1 MSGRREIHQRSVGPK
16 LDLSLCEA
24 EPIHIPGAIQPH
36 GAILGARID
45 DLVVTH
51 ASANLLA
58 ILGIPAEPTLGRP
71 LHEAIGE
78 VMCRALRDVKSLA
91 SETPGQ
97 RVPLLTPDG
106 RALSLEAHRS
116 GRQICIDIEPT
127 HADQA
132 QRPLI
137 NSLQSVLAT
146 FKHAV
151 APAQLCELA
160 VDGLRQISC
169 YDRVIAYRFAKDGHG
184 EVIAEARAT
193 HVDSYLG
200 LHYPAADVP
209 PQVRRHFLRQRVGAI
224 ADSSYQPVP
233 ILSDPALLNLAPLD
247 LTHSAFR
254 SVSPVH
260 REYMRNMNTKASLTI
275 GIARGQD
282 LWGMLVCHHEKQRV
296 AGPELRAVAGM
307 IGEVVSLLLNSLSEV
322 EVQFQRL
329 KRDGALRA
337 IVGRLSAPLPLPE
350 ALAAAEAELLS
361 VMSADGAAV
370 RFSGTLRCIGR
381 TPPER
386 AVEHALA
393 LLLAEACGEILALDN
408 LASRHPEL
416 GACTEAG
423 SGALLIP
430 VGPRTDNA
438 ILWFRREMAATITWG
453 GNPADHAIVNPTN
466 GQISPRSS
474 FAAWKMEVRGHS
486 VPWVA
491 ADLAIARELRRSVE
505 AELTQRKDAE
515 FAQLRIQ
522 QEEDLRVQ
530 NVRFK
535 AAIENIGAGL
545 SMFDKNDRLITC
557 NDQYAEIYRLPAE
570 LRTAGTPQHD
580 IIGYIVETEQTA
592 KGTKNLA
599 VIEDALK
606 GSPHEASWK
615 RILEFSDGRFISVTR
630 RPMEGGWVGVHEDVT
645 DRHRREAEIAFMAYN
660 DLLTGLPN
668 RASFLAKLDE
678 AAARLQRRGEVFSV
692 LMLDLNK
699 FKKVNDTL
707 GHPVGDQLLS
717 QVAGRLKSALRLT
730 DFGARLGGDEF
741 AILQSGENNQR
752 DGAIALSVRIEEI
765 LSRPFNLDG
774 QTVSIGTSI
783 GIAMAPENSASPND
797 LLMMA
802 DLALYQA
809 KSDPSSCFSLYQ
821 PEMAKGANARRSM
834 EIEMRGAIARGEFE
848 LHYQPIIETKTGN
861 TCAVEALVRWRH
873 SVNGLILP
881 NDFIPLAEETGLIV
895 PLGELIVQKA
905 CADGAT
911 WPEDV
916 KIAVN
921 LSPVQFQSG
930 NLFDV
935 ILGALTKSGLHP
947 ERLELE
953 ITEGALLEDN
963 KECLE
968 TIRRLRGL
976 GISLALDDFGTGY
989 SSLNYLTKFPF
1000 DKIKIDRSLT
1010 CEFGKRPDRVAVVS
1024 SVVRLANELN
1034 MTTTAEGVET
1044 EDQYRWLSKIGVHLQ
1059 QGYLFG
1065 RPVLPSELR
1074 FLQWQP
1080 IATGI
1085 ARQTA

>member
-1 MSGRREIHQRSVGPK
+1 MRGRREIHQRSSRPK
-16 LDLSLCEA
+16 LDLSLCDA

-36 GAILGARID
+36 GAILGVRID

-51 ASANLLA
+51 ASANLLS

-71 LHEAIGE
+71 LQEAIGE
-78 VMCRALRDVKSLA
+78 VLCRALLDVESFAAKTSY
-91 SETPGQ
+91 Q
-97 RVPLLTPDG
+97 RVSMRAPDG
-106 RALSLEAHRS
+106 RALSLDAHQS
-116 GRQICIDIEPT
+116 GKHICIDIEP
-127 HADQA
+127 ADAEGA
-132 QRPLI
+132 QRPLL
-137 NSLQSVLAT
+137 NSIQSILAT

-151 APAQLCELA
+151 APAELCDLA
-160 VDGLRQISC
+160 VRGLRKITG
-169 YDRVIAYRFAKDGHG
+169 YDRVIAYRFAEDGHG
-184 EVIAEARAT
+184 EVIAEARAM
-193 HVDSYLG
+193 HVASYLG
-200 LHYPAADVP
+200 LHYPMADVP
-209 PQVRRHFLRQRVGAI
+209 AQARTQYLRQSVGAI

-233 ILSDPALLNLAPLD
+233 ILADPALLDLAPLD
-247 LTHSAFR
+247 LTHSALR

-260 REYMRNMNTKASLTI
+260 REYMRNMNTKASLTV
-275 GIARGQD
+275 GIANGQA

-296 AGPELRAVAGM
+296 AGPELRAGADM
-307 IGEVVSLLLNSLSEV
+307 IGQMVSLLLKSLAQV
-322 EVQFQRL
+322 EVHTQRQ
-329 KRDGALRA
+329 KRDGVLRA
-337 IVGRLSAPLPLPE
+337 LVDRLNAPLPLPE

-361 VMSADGAAV
+361 VMNADGVAV
-370 RFSGTLRCIGR
+370 RLSGVLHCIGR

-393 LLLAEACGEILALDN
+393 LLLADAGGEILALDN
-408 LASRHPEL
+408 LSLRHPEL
-416 GACTEAG
+416 GTFTKAG

-430 VGPRTDNA
+430 LGPRTDNA
-438 ILWFRREMAATITWG
+438 ILWFRPEAAATITWG
-453 GNPADHAIVNPTN
+453 GNPADHAIVNMTS

-474 FAAWKMEVRGHS
+474 FAAWKTEMRGHS
-486 VPWVA
+486 LPWVA
-491 ADLAIARELRRSVE
+491 ADLAIARDLRRIFE

-515 FAQLRIQ
+515 LAQLRVLH
-522 QEEDLRVQ
+522 EEDLRVQ

-557 NDQYAEIYRLPAE
+557 NDQYGDIYRLPAE
-570 LRTAGTPQHD
+570 LRTRGTPQGD
-580 IIGYIVETEQTA
+580 IVDYILKAGQID
-592 KGTKNLA
+592 KGTSDLA
-599 VIEDALK
+599 VMEDALRE
-606 GSPHEASWK
+606 SLSEANWK
-615 RILEFSDGRFISVTR
+615 RILELSDGRFISVTR

-645 DRHRREAEIAFMAYN
+645 DRHRREAEIVFMAYN

-678 AAARLQRRGEVFSV
+678 AAARLRRRGEVFSV

-707 GHPVGDQLLS
+707 GHPVGDQLLR
-717 QVAGRLKSALRLT
+717 QVAGRLKSVLRLT
-730 DFGARLGGDEF
+730 DVGARLGGDEF
-741 AILQSGENNQR
+741 AVLQSGENNQR
-752 DGAIALSVRIEEI
+752 DAAIALSVRIEET

-783 GIAMAPENSASPND
+783 GIAMAPESSVLPND
-797 LLMMA
+797 LLIMA

-809 KSDPSSCFSLYQ
+809 KSDPSSCFRLYE
-821 PEMAKGANARRSM
+821 PDMAKGATARRSM
-834 EIEMRGAIARGEFE
+834 EIDMRGGIARGEFE
-848 LHYQPIIETKTGN
+848 LHYQPIIETQTGN
-861 TCAVEALVRWRH
+861 ICAVEALVRWPH
-873 SVNGLILP
+873 PIKGLLPP

-905 CADGAT
+905 CLEGAT
-911 WPEDV
+911 WPEHV

-935 ILGALTKSGLHP
+935 IRGALAESELDP

-953 ITEGALLEDN
+953 ITEGCLLEDN

-968 TIRRLRGL
+968 TLRQLKGL
-976 GISLALDDFGTGY
+976 GISLVLDDFGTGY

-1000 DKIKIDRSLT
+1000 DKIKIDKSLT

-1044 EDQYRWLSKIGVHLQ
+1044 EDQYQSLSKVGVHLQ

-1065 RPVLPSELR
+1065 RAVLPSELS

-1080 IATGI
+1080 IPKGL
-1085 ARQTA
+1085 ARETA